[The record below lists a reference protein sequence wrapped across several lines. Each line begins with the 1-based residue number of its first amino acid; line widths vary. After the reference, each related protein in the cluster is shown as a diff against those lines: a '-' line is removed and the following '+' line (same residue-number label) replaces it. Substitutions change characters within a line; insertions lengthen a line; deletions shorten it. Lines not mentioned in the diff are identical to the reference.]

1 MHASSPP
8 LPVAVTGLPCR
19 GGSIRNRA
27 CIFALATS
35 LLAADDGRSAGT
47 ADMVLI
53 AGGTFMMGD
62 IFDEGAPREGP
73 VHRVTLSEV
82 YLGNY
87 EITVEAFERFVDDT
101 GYVTSAEQVQHP
113 ERQADAVRRMEQ
125 LGARMSELAA
135 ETGPETEQKRA
146 ALQAELEELYAT
158 AISCGGAF
166 RLDGNTGAFELVP
179 GCNWRNPG
187 FEQEGDHPVTCVSWI
202 DATRYCNWLSRGEG
216 LPPAYDEA
224 TGDLLDADGAVTHDI
239 TRVRGF
245 RLPTEAEWEYAARGG
260 GKTIRFGNGRNVAR
274 ASEINFDASSGEY
287 DYAEK
292 GQFRKRTMPV
302 GSFKPN
308 DLGLY
313 DMAGNVWEWCSDF
326 VGVYG
331 NDDQVNPYNRTGVQS
346 RRAARGGRWGGS
358 ARELRVSAR
367 MGWTADDRCNNI
379 GFRVAKSK

>member
-1 MHASSPP
+1 M
-8 LPVAVTGLPCR
+8 
-19 GGSIRNRA
+19 
-27 CIFALATS
+27 FALATS
-35 LLAADDGRSAGT
+35 LLAADDGRSTGT
-47 ADMVLI
+47 TDMVLI

-62 IFDEGAPREGP
+62 IFDEGAPRESP
-73 VHRVTLSEV
+73 VHRVTLGEF

-87 EITVEAFERFVDDT
+87 EITAEAFERFVDDT
-101 GYVTSAEQVQHP
+101 GYVTSAQ
-113 ERQADAVRRMEQ
+113 D
-125 LGARMSELAA
+125 
-135 ETGPETEQKRA
+135 
-146 ALQAELEELYAT
+146 
-158 AISCGGAF
+158 GGAF
-166 RLDGNTGAFELVP
+166 CLDADTGAFQVDP
-179 GCNWRNPG
+179 ACNWRNPG
-187 FEQEGDHPVTCVSWI
+187 FEQDGRHPVTCVSWV
-202 DATRYCNWLSRGEG
+202 DAARYCNWLSRKSE

-224 TGDLLDADGAVTHDI
+224 TGDLLDANGVVTNDI

-260 GKTIRFGNGRNVAR
+260 GKTIRFGNGRNIAR
-274 ASEINFDASSGEY
+274 SSEINFDAGSGEY

-292 GQFRKRTMPV
+292 GRYRKQTMPV

-326 VGVYG
+326 VGTYG
-331 NDDQVNPYNRTGVQS
+331 NDDLVNPYNTTGMQS

-379 GFRVAKSK
+379 GFRVARTK